1 MELDISLSF
10 LEFLTEN
17 SGAIQNIIGL
27 SLTVLALLLSVYAVV
42 LALRFRQQCSFSE
55 QIADFPIF
63 LHKQYVEREIKG
75 ASKGEPQTLKEARA
89 SLREEDKGAEA
100 FKVIQ
105 EKIAEKAEKKRTWHS
120 KYADEASL
128 ALQNIGLMILVGAIP
143 IKLVL
148 SEFACIL
155 IEDWRFCQR
164 FIEEDMSRK
173 TPLKWKSSKTHKL
186 SKPMFYS
193 RRHAEWLAYASAL
206 YLHEYWEFIEG
217 EGNQL
222 FALKDALSLFG
233 SVHEIRQ
240 REHELRR
247 AEGLAPK
254 NVMSE
259 IDKFLKYPPSV

>member
-17 SGAIQNIIGL
+17 SSIIQNIIEL
-27 SLTVLALLLSVYAVV
+27 SITILALMLSIYATVLV
-42 LALRFRQQCSFSE
+42 LRFRHQLSFSE
-55 QIADFPIF
+55 QIANIPNF
-63 LHKQYVEREIKG
+63 LNKRYLDREIKG
-75 ASKGEPQTLKEARA
+75 TKEDEPKTLKEARDH
-89 SLREEDKGAEA
+89 LRKEDEGVEA
-100 FKVIQ
+100 FKIIQ
-105 EKIAEKAEKKRTWHS
+105 EKIGEKEEKRRTWHN
-120 KYADEASL
+120 KYAYEASL
-128 ALQNIGLMILVGAIP
+128 ALQNIGLMLIVGAIP

-148 SEFACIL
+148 SEFACII

-164 FIEEDMSRK
+164 FIEEDLRSE

-186 SKPMFYS
+186 IKPMFYS

-217 EGNQL
+217 EGNRL
-222 FALKDALSLFG
+222 FALKNALSLFG

-247 AEGLAPK
+247 AEELAPK

-259 IDKFLKYPPSV
+259 IDKFLRYPPSV